1 MANKK
6 PGIPI
11 VNTGDRAVILAL
23 NAMKENIELITGVRP
38 GTRQISTLGTS
49 ASTSDMI
56 SKINEIVTRI
66 NYSGE

>member
-6 PGIPI
+6 PGIPV
-11 VNTGDRAVILAL
+11 VNTGDRAVLLAL
-23 NAMKENIELITGVRP
+23 SAMRENIELITGVRP
-38 GTRQISTLGTS
+38 GIKQISTLGTS

-56 SKINEIVTRI
+56 SKINEIVARI

>member
-6 PGIPI
+6 PAIPV
-11 VNTGDRAVILAL
+11 VNTGDRAVLLAL
-23 NAMKENIELITGVRP
+23 SAMRENIELITGIRP

-56 SKINEIVTRI
+56 SKINEIVARI

>member
-1 MANKK
+1 
-6 PGIPI
+6 
-11 VNTGDRAVILAL
+11 
-23 NAMKENIELITGVRP
+23 MKENIELITGVRP

-56 SKINEIVTRI
+56 SKINEIVARI